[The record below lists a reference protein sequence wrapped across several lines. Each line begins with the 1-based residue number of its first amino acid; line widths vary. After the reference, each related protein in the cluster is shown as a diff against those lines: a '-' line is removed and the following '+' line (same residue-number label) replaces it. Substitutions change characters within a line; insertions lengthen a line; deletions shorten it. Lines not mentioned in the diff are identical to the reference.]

1 MALLAGLCLISLYKH
16 PPHLVGS
23 LWEANWVALSW
34 GRLGLF
40 EQLGVLPWKRP
51 FSFPPETSVLWFFS
65 ASVFPQALC
74 LDVHMFVFLH
84 LHCFGQRN
92 TVLSFV
98 VLNRTQRTLK
108 RYNFSVISIIS
119 WENIQPCPGRL
130 QLWSILQSKS
140 ILAKQYFHNES
151 REDHRSTRFE
161 LHRRTFKK
169 GD

>member
-16 PPHLVGS
+16 PPHLAGS

-51 FSFPPETSVLWFFS
+51 VSLPPETSVPWFFR

-92 TVLSFV
+92 TVRLLSFV
-98 VLNRTQRTLK
+98 VLNCTQRTLK
-108 RYNFSVISIIS
+108 WYNFSTVLIIS

-130 QLWSILQSKS
+130 QLWSILQNKC
-140 ILAKQYFHNES
+140 ILANQCFTTYQGKIAALLGLSYTE
-151 REDHRSTRFE
+151 EP
-161 LHRRTFKK
+161 
-169 GD
+169 